1 MPEKKAS
8 KNRVALY
15 MRVSTIE
22 QKPDL
27 QINDLRDY
35 AERAGLEIVDEYLDV
50 AVSGKKQGRP
60 QLDALMSAA
69 RDRAFD
75 QVLVWKFDRF
85 ARSTKHLLS
94 ALEEFD
100 HLGIGFVSFRDQID
114 TSSPMGRVMFTL
126 VGAMAE
132 LESSL
137 ISERVTAGMKAAK
150 AKGKHVGRPR
160 MSRRTVSRVETL
172 ARTTVMS
179 IRQIHREIGEEI
191 GRSAVGKI
199 VKEARQTVL

>member
-1 MPEKKAS
+1 MPKKKTA
-8 KNRVALY
+8 KKRVALY

-27 QINDLRDY
+27 QIDELRAY
-35 AERAGLEIVDEYLDV
+35 AERAGLEIVEEYLDI

-60 QLDALMSAA
+60 QLDALMAAA

-100 HLGIGFVSFRDQID
+100 HLGIGFMSFRDQID

-160 MSRRTVSRVETL
+160 MSRRTVARVEAL
-172 ARTTVMS
+172 ARTTELS
-179 IRQIHREIGEEI
+179 IRHIHREIGEEI

-199 VKEARQTVL
+199 VKEARQAVL